1 MWAPH
6 LNLAL
11 CSSADT
17 HPFTGNDTITIGW
30 IAVHAL
36 VWEHAHSLATWHEV
50 CVFIYC
56 PLNCLMIARFYEHDL
71 KNIVLGNNIIPSWP
85 SHERWACFPREHWN
99 IVKLLPRRMYFLECC
114 RLHFLENSQAYFAP
128 FLARAH
134 LTFFFFGKTRRE
146 TKSIMHDAIK
156 RIKSASARPE
166 LGTFFMGRRWR

>member
-11 CSSADT
+11 CSSAYT

-71 KNIVLGNNIIPSWP
+71 KNIVLGNNIIPSLAITWTLCMLSSRALKYCQTITKKNVLSRVLQITLSRELP
-85 SHERWACFPREHWN
+85 SVFCTLSCTSTSH
-99 IVKLLPRRMYFLECC
+99 
-114 RLHFLENSQAYFAP
+114 
-128 FLARAH
+128 
-134 LTFFFFGKTRRE
+134 FFFWKDQKGNK
-146 TKSIMHDAIK
+146 KYY
-156 RIKSASARPE
+156 ARCNKAHKVCIC
-166 LGTFFMGRRWR
+166 